1 MRHTTIQQL
10 SGLCNEMRICKYN
23 AKIGHLMTCP
33 PFAGYTFLNHIL
45 LEQIPITYSSNKL
58 IFNRAA
64 LYIFPIYVSTIFIY
78 IYVIN
83 CANKIHHLGTLD
95 HFPAIMAIKTISPSI
110 HNLCWGLCRGDA
122 AFTQV
127 SISICSNLVRIWWF
141 GWSWCFSSVIL
152 V

>member
-1 MRHTTIQQL
+1 MQQL

-23 AKIGHLMTCP
+23 ARIGHLMTCP

-45 LEQIPITYSSNKL
+45 LEQIPITIPLTNWYL
-58 IFNRAA
+58 TVQPFIFSPFMCPP
-64 LYIFPIYVSTIFIY
+64 YIY
-78 IYVIN
+78 IYVVN

-122 AFTQV
+122 VFTQV
-127 SISICSNLVRIWWF
+127 SVSICSNLVRIWWF